1 MRVFFDAS
9 AFAKRYVEEAGS
21 AEVLHWCETASTLV
35 LSVVA
40 VPELVSAFCRL
51 RREGRLSDAQYQRL
65 KAELLADIADALL
78 CDTDPAVV
86 RHAVRALEAHTLRG
100 IDAIHI
106 GAALQS
112 GVQVFVTADSR
123 QAHAARGMGLQVQR
137 V

>member
-1 MRVFFDAS
+1 M
-9 AFAKRYVEEAGS
+9 
-21 AEVLHWCETASTLV
+21 
-35 LSVVA
+35 
-40 VPELVSAFCRL
+40 PELVSAFCLL

-86 RHAVRALEAHTLRG
+86 GHAVRALEAHTLRG
-100 IDAIHI
+100 MDAIHI

>member
-21 AEVLHWCETASTLV
+21 TEVLHWCETASTLV

-86 RHAVRALEAHTLRG
+86 GHAVRALEAHTLRG
-100 IDAIHI
+100 MDAIHI